1 MVPQVCVGETTPF
14 TNIWFSD
21 GSCHSSGA
29 DCDSANNF
37 PLRGGKY
44 SDFEGGVRVRAFVN
58 GGYLPSAMRGSQV
71 KALMSV
77 ADFWATF
84 AGLAGVDTTD
94 QKASRNG
101 LPPIDSIDMW
111 PVISGE

>member
-1 MVPQVCVGETTPF
+1 MW
-14 TNIWFSD
+14 ISD
-21 GSCHSSGA
+21 CWCNSSGA

-58 GGYLPSAMRGSQV
+58 GGYLPSAMRGTQV
-71 KALMSV
+71 DALMSV

-84 AGLAGVDTTD
+84 AGLARVNTTD
-94 QKASRNG
+94 QKASLNG
-101 LPPIDSIDMW
+101 LPPIDSVDLW